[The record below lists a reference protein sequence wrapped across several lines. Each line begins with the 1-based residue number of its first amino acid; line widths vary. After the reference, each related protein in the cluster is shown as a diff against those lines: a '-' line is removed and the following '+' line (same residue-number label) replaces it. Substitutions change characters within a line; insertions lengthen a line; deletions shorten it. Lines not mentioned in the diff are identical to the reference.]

1 MEIII
6 KTPVGKIVS
15 QSMEFGD
22 EIATS
27 NVELVNKEKYF
38 ATYKVNGGLVT
49 VRINS
54 DADVELNRIIGKP
67 ATLTVCTNDLD
78 LFDKVKEITKE
89 KENADEK
96 M

>member
-49 VRINS
+49 VRIN
-54 DADVELNRIIGKP
+54 
-67 ATLTVCTNDLD
+67 
-78 LFDKVKEITKE
+78 
-89 KENADEK
+89 
-96 M
+96 

>member
-6 KTPVGKIVS
+6 KTPVGKLFS
-15 QSMEFGD
+15 QSMDFGD

-27 NVELVNKEKYF
+27 NVELVNKTKYF

-54 DADVELNRIIGKP
+54 DADIELSRVIGKP
-67 ATLTVCTNDLD
+67 ATLTVRTNDLN
-78 LFDKVKEITKE
+78 LFDIVNNERKK
-89 KENADEK
+89 NATNK
-96 M
+96 